1 MKMAPAAS
9 VRVGLAEA
17 ILREPY
23 RPLFLLGAVYSFVA
37 MALWFV
43 WAEAFWSG
51 RPLPIPW
58 VVPPQRAH
66 ALALLWGVFTPYVLG
81 FLLTAYVRWVG
92 FRPPSR
98 WALVTWSLSIAALP
112 VLLVYGSL
120 RSVVVARLALAG
132 EAAVLLTV
140 LAFLARAL
148 VVGREGARVQPAAVL
163 VGLTAGLF
171 ALGLGAA
178 TLPDPASP
186 LSRLS
191 LLLGLYGFLLVLVFS
206 VGYRLLPFFTARFL
220 GRETPGPRATLVVSF
235 VAGLATRLGLEV
247 IDVAAVRPLGTAL
260 IDLLL
265 VGLLGAALRR
275 SAPRREA
282 WRNPMLSVLYVA
294 WLWLMA
300 ALCLSAAFALA
311 GRSPSLLELP
321 VLHAFTI
328 GGVATM
334 VLGLSTR
341 ISLGHANRPM
351 VADGWIR
358 LVFVLI
364 QMAALLRVGLLLVA
378 PVAPAA
384 RTWAHWAAVPWCLA
398 FGIWLVRLGPLLLR
412 PPEASAGAL
421 QIRPP

>member
-1 MKMAPAAS
+1 
-9 VRVGLAEA
+9 
-17 ILREPY
+17 
-23 RPLFLLGAVYSFVA
+23 
-37 MALWFV
+37 
-43 WAEAFWSG
+43 
-51 RPLPIPW
+51 
-58 VVPPQRAH
+58 
-66 ALALLWGVFTPYVLG
+66 
-81 FLLTAYVRWVG
+81 
-92 FRPPSR
+92 
-98 WALVTWSLSIAALP
+98 
-112 VLLVYGSL
+112 
-120 RSVVVARLALAG
+120 
-132 EAAVLLTV
+132 
-140 LAFLARAL
+140 
-148 VVGREGARVQPAAVL
+148 
-163 VGLTAGLF
+163 
-171 ALGLGAA
+171 
-178 TLPDPASP
+178 
-186 LSRLS
+186 
-191 LLLGLYGFLLVLVFS
+191 
-206 VGYRLLPFFTARFL
+206 
-220 GRETPGPRATLVVSF
+220 
-235 VAGLATRLGLEV
+235 
-247 IDVAAVRPLGTAL
+247 
-260 IDLLL
+260 
-265 VGLLGAALRR
+265 
-275 SAPRREA
+275 
-282 WRNPMLSVLYVA
+282 MLSVLYVG

-300 ALCLSAAFALA
+300 ALGLSAAFALA